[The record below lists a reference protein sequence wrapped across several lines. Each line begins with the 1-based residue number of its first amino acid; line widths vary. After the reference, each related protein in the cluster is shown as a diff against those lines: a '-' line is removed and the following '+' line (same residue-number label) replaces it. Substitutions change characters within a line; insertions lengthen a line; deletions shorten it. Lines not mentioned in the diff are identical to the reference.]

1 VAGRIEERQ
10 QARLLRRLE
19 AKGTFRGSKSH
30 PVQEIE
36 TQHIRDNRGFRSQVQ
51 AAGQQGRQVPGT
63 SCRTIWVLGT
73 RYKLQGQQER
83 QVPGTSCRTIGASGR
98 RYKLQDNRGVRSQV
112 QAAGQEGRQVPGTSC
127 RTTGASGPRY

>member
-1 VAGRIEERQ
+1 MAGRIEERQ

-63 SCRTIWVLGT
+63 SWRTTGASGS
-73 RYKLQGQQER
+73 RYKLE
-83 QVPGTSCRTIGASGR
+83 
-98 RYKLQDNRGVRSQV
+98 DNRGVRFQV
-112 QAAGQEGRQVPGTSC
+112 QAAGQQGRQVPGTSC
-127 RTTGASGPRY
+127 RDNRGVRFQVQTAGQ